1 MWRPPRPGTLAVL
14 RIQATVLLAAI
25 GLLFAGTLLSAG
37 GLTVLTVKPVRTVT
51 PEPDVTDTGTTSP
64 SPPTT
69 SPPTSPPSP
78 PTTSPPTSPVT
89 SGPVPG
95 ESPTG
100 VPGAQHGPAGQE
112 LAQEEVTGNGPAL
125 TTTWLGLITQLIGLA
140 TALIGVFTSGRGQ
153 NRDQT
158 AQPQTAGRGTR
169 TGRQARVVGANQPP
183 RGRRPHRR

>member
-14 RIQATVLLAAI
+14 QIQATVLLTAV

-51 PEPDVTDTGTTSP
+51 PKPGVTDTGTTSP

-78 PTTSPPTSPVT
+78 PTSPPTSPVT
-89 SGPVPG
+89 SGPGGTPG

-100 VPGAQHGPAGQE
+100 APGPHRPAGRE
-112 LAQEEVTGNGPAL
+112 LAEEEVTGNSPAL

-140 TALIGVFTSGRGQ
+140 TALVGVFSSGRGQ
-153 NRDQT
+153 GRS
-158 AQPQTAGRGTR
+158 AEPQAADRGGRQ
-169 TGRQARVVGANQPP
+169 GRQARVVGAHQPP
-183 RGRRPHRR
+183 RGRRPRRR